1 MHRKETLYGTHFAQA
16 TLMTVGRE
24 NQETMLLGIVLY
36 AVEHRSKVV
45 GNEIGNNHSYDM
57 RPLLTKTLRKGVR
70 MIIALLGQFLHLFT
84 HFLTHLMA
92 TMKSSRDGCYA
103 DMKLSG

>member
-1 MHRKETLYGTHFAQA
+1 
-16 TLMTVGRE
+16 MTVGRE

-70 MIIALLGQFLHLFT
+70 MIIALLGQFLHLFP

-103 DMKLSG
+103 DI